1 MDKVV
6 WSAADAVADIGSGS
20 SIAAGG
26 FGVSGIPSVLIE
38 ALLDAGVEDLEVV
51 SNNCG
56 IDDWGLGRLL
66 SAGRIRRMVAS
77 YVGENKEFARR
88 YLGGELEV
96 ELTPQGTLA
105 ERLRAGGSGIPA
117 FYTATGVGTQ
127 VADGGLP
134 WKYDAQGAVEIAS
147 PAKEV

>member
-38 ALLDAGVEDLEVV
+38 ALLETGVGDLEVV

-56 IDDWGLGRLL
+56 IDEWGLGRLL
-66 SAGRIRRMVAS
+66 VRG
-77 YVGENKEFARR
+77 
-88 YLGGELEV
+88 
-96 ELTPQGTLA
+96 PH
-105 ERLRAGGSGIPA
+105 P
-117 FYTATGVGTQ
+117 
-127 VADGGLP
+127 ADGGVVRRRE
-134 WKYDAQGAVEIAS
+134 QGVRPAV
-147 PAKEV
+147 PRR